1 MGSNPAGITSE
12 EGGGRGIAV
21 YRITMS
27 QPPEIRNRSGV
38 TIRMTKPYPPEIRNR
53 RRRDLDYNDTSGK
66 MKEGLHGQSLFL
78 CGFRSGAAGDGL
90 LSVCFGYPMN
100 IDKPSHFNRSSG

>member
-1 MGSNPAGITSE
+1 MDYNAYLRKYE
-12 EGGGRGIAV
+12 
-21 YRITMS
+21 
-27 QPPEIRNRSGV
+27 
-38 TIRMTKPYPPEIRNR
+38 TKGDN
-53 RRRDLDYNDTSGK
+53 DLDYQTISSGK
-66 MKEGLHGQSLFL
+66 MKEGLPMQSLFL